1 MKKAKQVLSILLAVL
16 MIVLSVPLAWALTE
30 KKLAYETREVTSG
43 NCGDHATW
51 IFDEAS
57 SKLTISGSGEMWN
70 SSGETGYSTD
80 AKNGN
85 WPREEFEK
93 WQDLCGKVKTVIFEE
108 GVTSVG
114 DYAFQPVE
122 STYQQIQEVVLSD
135 SVINIGIGAFE
146 GCFKM
151 KKISFSNHL
160 SMIKEA
166 AFVYCLSLSELKLP
180 ESLKTIGESAFELCL
195 GLGSISV
202 PASVEYVSSHAFS
215 NLPFLEKIEI
225 LGRNTTFED
234 ARSIGACIGMFE
246 NLSRVE
252 LIELVQQFNTIN
264 ELDNLA
270 PYSVEFN
277 SEKYIGTIYCYSGS
291 TAEAYAQQ
299 TGMDYVLLD
308 GDQPHTHT
316 PTTYTQPSTCT
327 IPGYTITTCSEC
339 NEQLDYQV
347 IPLAPHQYGDWVT
360 VKEPTTTETGLRER
374 VCTVCNT
381 AKETEDIPMVEVLT
395 AEDEASGIEVFYSED
410 TYIDNQVQLRVEEDF
425 TGSQYLTQ
433 SYTKFNAWNIKTYV
447 NGEEAQPNAPVT
459 VRIPMPAGYD
469 PNHVAV
475 FHVNSKTGQAEKI
488 SDVRVENA
496 YIVFTATSFSVYIVV
511 DESSVVQPEPE
522 KDPNTC
528 PWCGKVHKGF
538 FQNIIAFFH
547 RIFAKLFGAKY

>member
-16 MIVLSVPLAWALTE
+16 MIVLSMPLAWALTE
-30 KKLAYETREVTSG
+30 KKLAHETREVTSG
-43 NCGDHATW
+43 NCGDYVVWT
-51 IFDEAS
+51 FDEAS

-70 SSGETGYSTD
+70 SSGEMWYSTD
-80 AKNGN
+80 GKNGD

-93 WQDLCGKVKTVIFEE
+93 WQGLCGKVKTVIFEE

-114 DYAFQPVE
+114 DYAFEPVE

-166 AFVYCLSLSELKLP
+166 AFIYCLSLSELKLP
-180 ESLKTIGESAFELCL
+180 ESLKIIGEGAFEICL

-234 ARSIGACIGMFE
+234 ARSIGACNAMFE

-264 ELDNLA
+264 EMENLA
-270 PYSVEFN
+270 PYTVEFN

-308 GDQPHTHT
+308 GVQPHTHT

-347 IPLAPHQYGDWVT
+347 LPLAPHQYGAWVT
-360 VKEPTTTETGLRER
+360 LKEPTTTEKGLRER
-374 VCTVCNT
+374 TCTVCGV
-381 AKETEDIPMVEVLT
+381 AKEQEDIPMLTVITVEDKNTGIQVSFG
-395 AEDEASGIEVFYSED
+395 EDSYEGNVELIIES
-410 TYIDNQVQLRVEEDF
+410 NF
-425 TGSQYLTQ
+425 TGSQYPTQ
-433 SYTKFNAWNIKTYV
+433 SYSKFEPFNIKTYIDGKEV
-447 NGEEAQPNAPVT
+447 QPNKPVT
-459 VRIPMPAGYD
+459 VRIPMPAGFN
-469 PNHVAV
+469 PNSIAV
-475 FHVNSKTGQAEKI
+475 FHVNSKTGQVEKI
-488 SDVRVENA
+488 NDVRVENG

-511 DESSVVQPEPE
+511 DESSVVQSEPQ

-528 PWCGKVHKGF
+528 PWCGKVHEGF
-538 FQNIIAFFH
+538 FQKIIAFFH